1 MELIGHV
8 RGIRVLCEI
17 AARGSFSSAA
27 QGLGLTQSAVS
38 QHVAALERQ
47 AGLPLIE
54 RGTRPAELTQAG
66 AALVRHGTAISA
78 RLDSAEQELAEIAG
92 RRAGR
97 LRFGSF
103 PTALTTFVPAAL
115 ARLRSQQPAI
125 TLTVVDD
132 HMQGLLPRLTGGEL
146 DLAVIYDHQVLPETA
161 SAALGRVSLFDDIF
175 QAVLP
180 HGHRLARHGAA
191 LALPDLAEE
200 AWVGGRAGSAWFRI
214 VRQACRTA
222 GFDPRVTLTSDD
234 YRAVQA
240 FVAAGLGV
248 AVIPGL
254 AVARASPGV
263 EVRRLRAGAPVRRI
277 CAVHPD
283 DSFQPPA
290 VRTMITILETIT
302 RRLRNPSVPVTD

>member
-8 RGIRVLCEI
+8 RGIRVLCAV

-27 QGLGLTQSAVS
+27 QALGLTQSAVS

-66 AALVRHGTAISA
+66 AALVRHGTAITA

-97 LRFGSF
+97 LRFGSV

-132 HMQGLLPRLTGGEL
+132 HMQGLLPRLADGEL
-146 DLAVIYDHQVLPETA
+146 DLAVIYDHQVLPEITN
-161 SAALGRVSLFDDIF
+161 AALGRVYLFDDAF
-175 QAVLP
+175 QVVLP
-180 HGHRLARHGAA
+180 RGHRLARSGAA
-191 LALPDLAEE
+191 LDLPALAEE

-214 VRQACRTA
+214 VRQAGRAA
-222 GFDPRVTLTSDD
+222 GFDPPVALTSDD
-234 YRAVQA
+234 
-240 FVAAGLGV
+240 
-248 AVIPGL
+248 
-254 AVARASPGV
+254 
-263 EVRRLRAGAPVRRI
+263 
-277 CAVHPD
+277 
-283 DSFQPPA
+283 
-290 VRTMITILETIT
+290 
-302 RRLRNPSVPVTD
+302 